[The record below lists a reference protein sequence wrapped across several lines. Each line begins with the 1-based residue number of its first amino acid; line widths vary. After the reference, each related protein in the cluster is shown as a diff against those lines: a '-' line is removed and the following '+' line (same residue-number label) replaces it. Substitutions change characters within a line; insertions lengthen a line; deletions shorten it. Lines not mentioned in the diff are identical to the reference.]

1 MKNNVGVFDVLFR
14 NSVAINRGIE
24 VVIVY
29 IMKYVPAVSRSAC
42 WPHRVIRMSVGIR
55 VASNIMYIRVR
66 LDARNVREIV
76 VCSSVIVIRKAR
88 CRCSGSEVSMCWLAI
103 IISGRSQ

>member
-14 NSVAINRGIE
+14 NRVAINRGIE

-42 WPHRVIRMSVGIR
+42 
-55 VASNIMYIRVR
+55 
-66 LDARNVREIV
+66 
-76 VCSSVIVIRKAR
+76 
-88 CRCSGSEVSMCWLAI
+88 
-103 IISGRSQ
+103 